1 MFWLSYECFTILY
14 NAFLLKSV
22 ISSNNS
28 FALGIPDK
36 KAPALEIPQSCVTS
50 LGNPKPKIQGP
61 WKFHMIFFGSPL
73 EISLLFL
80 LTPTTS
86 TCYFFYTPGNS
97 ISSNRHVWFFSRIAQ
112 YGCQKLRNFCCNYVR
127 I

>member
-14 NAFLLKSV
+14 DAFLLKSV

-28 FALGIPDK
+28 FALGIPGK

-61 WKFHMIFFGSPL
+61 LEIPRDFFWSPL
-73 EISLLFL
+73 EIPVLF
-80 LTPTTS
+80 
-86 TCYFFYTPGNS
+86 
-97 ISSNRHVWFFSRIAQ
+97 
-112 YGCQKLRNFCCNYVR
+112 
-127 I
+127 